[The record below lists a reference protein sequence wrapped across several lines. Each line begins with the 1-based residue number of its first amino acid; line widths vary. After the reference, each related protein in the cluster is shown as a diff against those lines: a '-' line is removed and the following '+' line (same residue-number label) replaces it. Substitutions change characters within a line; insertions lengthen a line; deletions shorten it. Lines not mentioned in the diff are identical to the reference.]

1 MDIVSGRLIGRWR
14 QFLNEES
21 KNQRV
26 PASSSLS
33 WGNSRRNA
41 RVLRRRDSE
50 NNRSVCPVLVD
61 IETNTNSMN
70 HFKRT
75 MMGLVM
81 GAVALSAQAADK
93 VELEGAKVG
102 IWTMDFD
109 AAVKLAG
116 EKNLPLMLNFTGSDW
131 CGWCKLM
138 DKNVFAEEE
147 WKDYA
152 KDNVLLVTL
161 DFPNDKSIV
170 PEKYVK
176 RNEKLREQFGV
187 GGYPSY
193 VVLDNDGETKLGQ
206 LGAGRDKTPSSFI
219 DEFKGVVR
227 MSVGAIEAYVKANPG
242 KADGYKAA
250 IEEFQTAKK
259 SLMDWLKTEP
269 KRTEENTKKF
279 EGFNKRIGEA
289 ETALK
294 AFH

>member
-1 MDIVSGRLIGRWR
+1 MTGL
-14 QFLNEES
+14 
-21 KNQRV
+21 
-26 PASSSLS
+26 A
-33 WGNSRRNA
+33 
-41 RVLRRRDSE
+41 
-50 NNRSVCPVLVD
+50 
-61 IETNTNSMN
+61 
-70 HFKRT
+70 
-75 MMGLVM
+75 MGALVM
-81 GAVALSAQAADK
+81 NAQAADK

-102 IWTMDFD
+102 VWTMDYD

-116 EKNLPLMLNFTGSDW
+116 EKKLPLMLNFTGSDW

-138 DKNVFAEEE
+138 DKNVFAEEV
-147 WKDYA
+147 WKTYA

-176 RNEKLREQFGV
+176 RNKKLQEQFEV
-187 GGYPSY
+187 GGFPTY

-227 MSVGAIEAYVKANPG
+227 MSVGAIEAFLKANPD
-242 KADGYKAA
+242 KAAGYKAA
-250 IEEFQTAKK
+250 IEEFQTSKK
-259 SLMDWLKTEP
+259 SLMAWLETGP

-289 ETALK
+289 EKALK